1 MRFQSCC
8 HYLGIIIFLAI
19 CNSASAGGVWLYEAA
34 SPEMGTASA
43 GRNVIADSA
52 STASFNPAGMTRLEQ
67 NELMVGIQPMYIKAR
82 FDIDEGSGAG
92 GGNGGNAGGL
102 VPAAAFFYVHELND
116 DLKLG
121 ITTGSYLGL
130 GLDYGSDWGGRY
142 FVTEAELLTIM
153 TEFNLGYR
161 VNEKLSV
168 GGGVNVVYSTLD
180 QKMAWS
186 NNPVFLPGSRADGE
200 IKLDDS
206 DTAFGFNLGMMY
218 EFTHETR
225 LGLVYRAE
233 VDIEFED
240 ALSTSGL
247 VGLPGQLLGDAEVD
261 LDMTLPQALS
271 LSLFHQLDKQWA
283 IVGSL
288 GWQEWSEFG
297 KTDLILGDGT
307 GQKIDRNFDDT
318 WNVALGAHYQY
329 SDDWKLMAGISYDSS
344 PVSKKDRT
352 IDLPLDRQIRYAF
365 GAQYKYSNTM
375 TISAA
380 YELLDAG
387 SAKVDQSGIPRQGTL
402 NGEFDENYIHI
413 ININASWKF

>member
-1 MRFQSCC
+1 MRFQSFFLF
-8 HYLGIIIFLAI
+8 LGIIITI
-19 CNSASAGGVWLYEAA
+19 MSCNPVSAGAVWLYEAA

-43 GRNVIADSA
+43 GRNAIANSA
-52 STASFNPAGMTRLEQ
+52 STASFNAAGMTRLEK

-82 FDIDEGSGAG
+82 FDIDEGAGSG
-92 GGNGGNAGGL
+92 GGNGGNAGGW
-102 VPAAAFFYVHELND
+102 VPAAALFYVHGLNP

-121 ITTGSYLGL
+121 ISTGSYLGL
-130 GLDYGSDWGGRY
+130 GLDFGSDWGGRY

-161 VNEKLSV
+161 VNEKLSI
-168 GGGVNVVYSTLD
+168 GGGVNVIYSALD

-186 NNPVFLPGSRADGE
+186 NNPVFIPGSRPDGT

-218 EFTHETR
+218 EFSPQTR

-247 VGLPGQLLGDAEVD
+247 TGLPGQLLGDVKVD
-261 LDMTLPQALS
+261 IDMTLPQAIS
-271 LSLFHQLDKQWA
+271 LSLFHQLDSQWA
-283 IVGSL
+283 LLGSL
-288 GWQEWSEFG
+288 GWQDWSEFG
-297 KTDLILGDGT
+297 KTDLIMSGST
-307 GQKIDRNFDDT
+307 QTVDRNFDDT

-329 SDDWKLMAGISYDSS
+329 SNDWKLMAGISYDSS

-352 IDLPLDRQIRYAF
+352 IDLPLDRQVRYAF
-365 GAQYKYSNTM
+365 GAQYQYSKTM

-380 YELLDAG
+380 YEFMDAG
-387 SAKVDQSGIPRQGTL
+387 KAKVEQSGLPRQGTL
-402 NGEFDENYIHI
+402 NGEFDDNYLHI